1 MASALY
7 TFFSLSSLLS
17 FTSHFMGA
25 SSVLCTTVLCH
36 TNYLWCSLLRNG
48 MLLLRL
54 NVPIVL
60 GWPNLS
66 TGLFYL
72 TLDLRLILASDS
84 K

>member
-7 TFFSLSSLLS
+7 TFFNLSSLLS
-17 FTSHFMGA
+17 FTSHFIGV

-48 MLLLRL
+48 MLPLRL

-60 GWPNLS
+60 GWPS
-66 TGLFYL
+66 FSIGFWP
-72 TLDLRLILASDS
+72 SF
-84 K
+84 